1 QLQAIEAGAP
11 FRAIAETHQ
20 YVELNQIR
28 RQTTPWQVNASL
40 DLAQG
45 AVGKALDAYRE
56 HDHVHQFKFSQEAKE
71 QLINLWNDAR
81 MANRNESQ
89 IILSFTREDVNELN
103 SLAREKKRKDKELGE
118 DVVFRMERGV
128 RHFAVNDR
136 VYFLKREDSISVV
149 NGTLGT
155 ISSIDEQS
163 GVIGVE
169 LDSDDL
175 HQKPRVVSVNT
186 EHYKHMEHGYA
197 ATVYKAQG
205 VTVDRSYVLPSKHY
219 DAHSTYV
226 AMTRHR
232 KSCDVFVSR
241 EAFANDK
248 VLVETLGRNRA
259 KELTMD
265 YTKMDNEFARLRS
278 VIAGTELPK
287 ESSFAVRRLEQG
299 EKDKLKAFTKEA
311 LSLRHAGSLK
321 ESGLRH
327 DFHAFKKQFEQRNP
341 GLSQKLRQE
350 ILPTKENEYLVN
362 NKETMKQKEGFS
374 IKQES
379 GVKQKVHERE
389 LELER

>member
-1 QLQAIEAGAP
+1 
-11 FRAIAETHQ
+11 
-20 YVELNQIR
+20 
-28 RQTTPWQVNASL
+28 
-40 DLAQG
+40 
-45 AVGKALDAYRE
+45 
-56 HDHVHQFKFSQEAKE
+56 
-71 QLINLWNDAR
+71 

>member
-1 QLQAIEAGAP
+1 
-11 FRAIAETHQ
+11 
-20 YVELNQIR
+20 
-28 RQTTPWQVNASL
+28 
-40 DLAQG
+40 
-45 AVGKALDAYRE
+45 
-56 HDHVHQFKFSQEAKE
+56 
-71 QLINLWNDAR
+71 
-81 MANRNESQ
+81 
-89 IILSFTREDVNELN
+89 
-103 SLAREKKRKDKELGE
+103 
-118 DVVFRMERGV
+118 MERGV

>member
-1 QLQAIEAGAP
+1 M
-11 FRAIAETHQ
+11 
-20 YVELNQIR
+20 
-28 RQTTPWQVNASL
+28 
-40 DLAQG
+40 
-45 AVGKALDAYRE
+45 
-56 HDHVHQFKFSQEAKE
+56 HQFKHPQEAKE

-89 IILSFTREDVNELN
+89 IILAYTRNDVKELN
-103 SLAREKKRKDKELGE
+103 ELAREQKRKDKELGD
-118 DVVFRMERGV
+118 DVVFNMERGA
-128 RHFAVNDR
+128 RHFAVSDR

-155 ISSIDEQS
+155 ISSIDAQS

-169 LDSDDL
+169 LDCDDL

-186 EHYKHMEHGYA
+186 AHYKHMEHGYA

-205 VTVDRSYVLPSKHY
+205 VTVDRSYVLPTKHY

-241 EAFANDK
+241 EAFASDK
-248 VLVETLGRNRA
+248 VLAETLSRNRA
-259 KELTMD
+259 KEVTLD

-278 VIAGTELPK
+278 VIAGQKLPK

-299 EKDKLKAFTKEA
+299 EKDKLEAFTREA
-311 LSLRHAGSLK
+311 LALRRAGLLK
-321 ESGLRH
+321 ESGLQH

-341 GLSQKLRQE
+341 GLAQKLRQE
-350 ILPTKENEYLVN
+350 ILPTKEQESLVN
-362 NKETMKQKEGFS
+362 NKEAMKQKQGFS
-374 IKQES
+374 IKQEPD
-379 GVKQKVHERE
+379 VKQKIRERE